1 MNILE
6 SIILGIVQGLT
17 EFLPVSSSGHI
28 ELGKVLLGIQDVGI
42 DYTILV
48 HVATALSSVIVFR
61 KDIAQIFSGLLEF
74 RNNQALQYSLKL
86 AVSAIPV
93 AIVGLAFKDEVEVLF
108 GGNIILVGSMLLLTA
123 LLLFLTTRV
132 QSEGKSI
139 NFPHALIIG
148 LAQMCAI
155 LPGVSRSGSTIATA
169 LLMNIDKEKAAKFS
183 FLMVLIP
190 IFGEALIDI
199 KDILEDPGLWSLA
212 ADVTIAGFL
221 ASFFSGLFACTI
233 MLRIV
238 KRGKLHFFSLYC
250 AVVGVI
256 AIIAG
261 FTSAGAAM

>member
-28 ELGKVLLGIQDVGI
+28 ELGKAFLGTQDVGI

-61 KDIAQIFSGLLEF
+61 KDIVQIFSGLFEF
-74 RNNQALQYSLKL
+74 RNNQASQYTLKL
-86 AVSAIPV
+86 FVSSIPV
-93 AIVGLAFKDEVEVLF
+93 AVIGLLFKDQVEALF
-108 GGNIILVGSMLLLTA
+108 GGNIILVGSMLLVTA

-139 NFPHALIIG
+139 NFAHAFIIG

-155 LPGVSRSGSTIATA
+155 LPGISRSGSTIATA

-190 IFGEALIDI
+190 IFGQAVLDI
-199 KDILEDPGLWSLA
+199 KDILEDPGLWSLGV
-212 ADVTIAGFL
+212 DITIAGFL

-233 MLRIV
+233 MLKIV
-238 KRGKLHFFSLYC
+238 KQGKLYYFSIYC
-250 AVVGVI
+250 TLVGLLAIAVGVF
-256 AIIAG
+256 G
-261 FTSAGAAM
+261 